1 MNFLPKTNFKHEI
14 DARVKAESKP
24 ELTSNIETT
33 AKTVV
38 SSQTDVQE
46 QEDYKAKGGFNNIK
60 VEINDRELKNGL
72 FILQTLKCGNEVKE
86 VTESSSLLSKPQTPE
101 NNKVTHKPQ
110 TPENKKVAHDMEV
123 KPKDFK
129 VRLKDELM
137 DDEFQNGLRAMETM
151 KCGGTE
157 SKIKNELKL
166 RPIASMLPKTLG
178 INENVKEVETKPKHG
193 MFLEW

>member
-14 DARVKAESKP
+14 KARIKAECKP
-24 ELTSNIETT
+24 ELSSNIETI
-33 AKTVV
+33 AKKVV
-38 SSQTDVQE
+38 SSQTDAQE
-46 QEDYKAKGGFNNIK
+46 KEDNKAKDGFNIK
-60 VEINDRELKNGL
+60 VEIDDGELKNGL
-72 FILQTLKCGNEVKE
+72 FTLQTLKYGNEVKE
-86 VTESSSLLSKPQTPE
+86 VTNSSSLLSKPQTPE
-101 NNKVTHKPQ
+101 NNKV
-110 TPENKKVAHDMEV
+110 AHDMEV

-129 VRLKDELM
+129 VKLKDKLM

>member
-33 AKTVV
+33 AKKVV

-101 NNKVTHKPQ
+101 NNKV
-110 TPENKKVAHDMEV
+110 AHDMEV

-129 VRLKDELM
+129 VKLKDKLM

>member
-14 DARVKAESKP
+14 KARIKAECKP
-24 ELTSNIETT
+24 ELSSNIETI
-33 AKTVV
+33 AKKVV
-38 SSQTDVQE
+38 SSQTDAQE
-46 QEDYKAKGGFNNIK
+46 KEDNKAKDGFNIK
-60 VEINDRELKNGL
+60 IEIDDGELKNGL
-72 FILQTLKCGNEVKE
+72 FTLQTLKYGNEVKE
-86 VTESSSLLSKPQTPE
+86 VTNSSSLLSKPQTPE